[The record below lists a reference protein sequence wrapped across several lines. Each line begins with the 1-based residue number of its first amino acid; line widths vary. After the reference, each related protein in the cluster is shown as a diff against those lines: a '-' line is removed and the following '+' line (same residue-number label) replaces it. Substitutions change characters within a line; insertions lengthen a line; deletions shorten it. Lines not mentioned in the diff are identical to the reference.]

1 MNAYIYMYIT
11 EMIIAINKSKK
22 ITLQQKNQIIEQ
34 ISNDYDSIKT
44 LKDLEEKIKKFNI
57 SYNEYNILSGI
68 VNDKFSIWLHKK

>member
-1 MNAYIYMYIT
+1 MYIT